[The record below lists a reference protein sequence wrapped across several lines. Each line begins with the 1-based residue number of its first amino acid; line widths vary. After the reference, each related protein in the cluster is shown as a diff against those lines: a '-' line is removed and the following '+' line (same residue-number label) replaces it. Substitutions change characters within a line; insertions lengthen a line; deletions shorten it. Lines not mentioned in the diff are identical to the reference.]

1 MRKTYRTKYA
11 VLKWIAV
18 LAISLSLSACA
29 TSIESMIEKQI
40 EVTITTYQNRQY
52 TGFLVD
58 QTDSHIRILANKEI
72 KTYEMADVKNITYNN
87 KLTNAT
93 LETKDYLTYQKLE
106 SISDDVKE
114 TKRMVG
120 FLYAWTILGII
131 ATTIVAT
138 MYRMS
143 L

>member
-1 MRKTYRTKYA
+1 
-11 VLKWIAV
+11 
-18 LAISLSLSACA
+18 
-29 TSIESMIEKQI
+29 MIEKQI